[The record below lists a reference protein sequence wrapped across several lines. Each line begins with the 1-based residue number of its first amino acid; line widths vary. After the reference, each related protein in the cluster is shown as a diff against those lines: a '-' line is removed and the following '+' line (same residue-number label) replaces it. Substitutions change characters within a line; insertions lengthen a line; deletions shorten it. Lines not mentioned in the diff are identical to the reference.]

1 MVMTPKE
8 KKAFVAR
15 MKKGRAAAKKNKKKH
30 GAQIQKPKS
39 VDKFEDRLSDIILN
53 FNGKIEA
60 AFEKEGADLD
70 NHNIEQIADAVKQS
84 WYTTLLQEHEWDLQ
98 Y

>member
-15 MKKGRAAAKKNKKKH
+15 MKKGRAAAKKNKKKR

-39 VDKFEDRLSDIILN
+39 VGTFEDRLSDIIIN
-53 FNGKIEA
+53 FNIKIEK

-70 NHNIEQIADAVKQS
+70 NHNIEQIVDAVKQS
-84 WYTTLLQEHEWDLQ
+84 WYTTLLQEHEWNLQ